1 MIPCALEWVFF
12 AHLNRRRE
20 IKFDLVCQWKRTVFV
35 CVHRQVFDKQDNKQV
50 SQEKIQR
57 KKGVRPGMVANTK
70 FPQEVHCQ

>member
-35 CVHRQVFDKQDNKQV
+35 CVHRQVFDKTGQQT
-50 SQEKIQR
+50 SFTRKIPK
-57 KKGVRPGMVANTK
+57 KKGRETWNG
-70 FPQEVHCQ
+70 C